1 MVAGMSMLR
10 PYIGPEE
17 IQTIETLDHNLHCPH
32 CTADLTATGF
42 SSAFWTA
49 ESIVYYCWCGV
60 CNWMG
65 DISEFSVV
73 TGYEQEESGDESQVP
88 HLEIV
93 RATTI

>member
-1 MVAGMSMLR
+1 MVADMSMLR

-17 IQTIETLDHNLHCPH
+17 IQTISTLDHNLHCPH
-32 CTADLTATGF
+32 CTADLNATGF

-65 DISEFSVV
+65 DISEFSIV
-73 TGYEQEESGDESQVP
+73 TGYEREENGDESSPP
-88 HLEIV
+88 HLEVV
-93 RATTI
+93 RTATL